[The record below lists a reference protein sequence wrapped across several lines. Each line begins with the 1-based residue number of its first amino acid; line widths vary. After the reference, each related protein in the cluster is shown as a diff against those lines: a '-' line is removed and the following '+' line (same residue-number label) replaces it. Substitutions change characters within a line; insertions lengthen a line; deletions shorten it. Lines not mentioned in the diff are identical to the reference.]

1 MATQLPVRIEFSLPE
16 GWTAAP
22 PDEVG
27 APGAAFV
34 ALHPPAH
41 DGFTTNITISG
52 DYRDDAVELET
63 VAEESV
69 ARLMKSVGGVRV
81 LTSAAVG
88 AEDSP
93 GFTQT
98 VEIKSTIE
106 GQPHDLVQCQAYL
119 SMHDVDEPAKRA
131 IIDLVL
137 TTTADRFEEFVK
149 DFQYFVRSVK
159 PSEHLP
165 R

>member
-27 APGAAFV
+27 APNAAFV

-52 DYRDDAVELET
+52 DHRDDDVELAT

-69 ARLMKSVGGVRV
+69 ARLTKSVGGVRV
-81 LTSAAVG
+81 LTRTAVDDG
-88 AEDSP
+88 Y
-93 GFTQT
+93 TQT
-98 VEIKSTIE
+98 LEIKSTIE
-106 GQPHDLVQCQAYL
+106 GHPHDLVQCQAYL
-119 SMHDVDEPAKRA
+119 SMHDVEEPAKRA

-149 DFQYFVRSVK
+149 DFEYFVRTVK
-159 PSEHLP
+159 PSDP
-165 R
+165 VPS

>member
-52 DYRDDAVELET
+52 DYRDDDVELET
-63 VAEESV
+63 VAGESV
-69 ARLMKSVGGVRV
+69 ARLKKSVGEVRV
-81 LTSAAVG
+81 LTSTAVD
-88 AEDSP
+88 A

-98 VEIKSTIE
+98 LEIKSTIE

-137 TTTADRFEEFVK
+137 TTTADRFDEFVK
-149 DFQYFVRSVK
+149 DFQNFVRSVK
-159 PSEHLP
+159 PSEYFPL
-165 R
+165 

>member
-27 APGAAFV
+27 APNAAFV

-52 DYRDDAVELET
+52 DYRDDVVELAT

-69 ARLMKSVGGVRV
+69 ARLTKSVGGVRV
-81 LTSAAVG
+81 VTRTAVDDG
-88 AEDSP
+88 Y
-93 GFTQT
+93 TQT
-98 VEIKSTIE
+98 LEIKSTIE
-106 GQPHDLVQCQAYL
+106 GQSLDLLQCQAYL
-119 SMHDVDEPAKRA
+119 SMHDVEEPSKRA

-137 TTTADRFEEFVK
+137 TTTADRFDEFVK
-149 DFQYFVRSVK
+149 DFQYFVRTVK
-159 PSEHLP
+159 PSDSVPL
-165 R
+165 

>member
-27 APGAAFV
+27 APNAAFV

-52 DYRDDAVELET
+52 DYRDDDVELAT

-69 ARLMKSVGGVRV
+69 ARLTKSVGGVRI
-81 LTSAAVG
+81 LTRTAVDEG
-88 AEDSP
+88 Y
-93 GFTQT
+93 TQT
-98 VEIKSTIE
+98 LEIKSTIE
-106 GQPHDLVQCQAYL
+106 GQSHDLVQCQAYL
-119 SMHDVDEPAKRA
+119 SMHDIEEPAKRA

-137 TTTADRFEEFVK
+137 TTTADRFDEFVK
-149 DFQYFVRSVK
+149 DFQYFVRTVK
-159 PSEHLP
+159 PSDSVPL
-165 R
+165 

>member
-1 MATQLPVRIEFSLPE
+1 MATQLPVRIGFGLPE
-16 GWTAAP
+16 GWTSAP

-41 DGFTTNITISG
+41 NGFTTNITISG
-52 DYRDDAVELET
+52 DYRDDDVELET

-69 ARLMKSVGGVRV
+69 ARLTKSVGGVRV
-81 LTSAAVG
+81 LTSTPV
-88 AEDSP
+88 DS

-98 VEIKSTIE
+98 LEITSTIE
-106 GQPHDLVQCQAYL
+106 GRSHNLVQCQAYL
-119 SMHDVDEPAKRA
+119 SMHDIEEPAKRA

-137 TTTADRFEEFVK
+137 TTTADRFDEFVK
-149 DFQYFVRSVK
+149 DFQYVVRSVK
-159 PSEHLP
+159 PSEYFPL
-165 R
+165 

>member
-52 DYRDDAVELET
+52 DYRDDDVELET
-63 VAEESV
+63 VAGESV
-69 ARLMKSVGGVRV
+69 ARLKKSVGEVRV
-81 LTSAAVG
+81 LTSTAVD
-88 AEDSP
+88 A

-98 VEIKSTIE
+98 LGIKSTIE

-137 TTTADRFEEFVK
+137 TTTADRFDEFVK

-159 PSEHLP
+159 PSEYFPL
-165 R
+165 